1 MGVSNYDITAA
12 ALHLE
17 QPQDYELSIL
27 TGVDSFAYIIRDRT
41 ANRLLAYRSYAFD
54 AAQRADW
61 PATLGQLVAADERL
75 RTADFGRTVVAWD
88 TPTMVLV
95 PRPLFTEGH
104 PATYLEQLTVI
115 GLDDEV
121 RHERL
126 QEIGS
131 ELIFAA
137 RRAHLDAV
145 EEHFGGGRPQH
156 FTGGLLTAWA
166 ARSRR
171 LGQSSVSCAVR
182 GPRLFVAGHRN
193 GILEYYNAFSFASP
207 QDAVYYL
214 LLAYEQCGFS
224 PARVPLYLCGEVTAA
239 GEVYHQFYQYVEDL
253 RFSVYATPPAA
264 PPEFDGLPPHLY
276 FDLLC
281 LR

>member
-12 ALHLE
+12 ALRLE

-27 TGVDSFAYIIRDRT
+27 TGVDSFAYTIRDRT
-41 ANRLLAYRSYAFD
+41 ANRLLAYRSYDFD
-54 AAQRADW
+54 GAEKADW
-61 PATLGQLVAADERL
+61 PGAVAQLVAADERL
-75 RTADFGRTVVAWD
+75 RTPGFGRTVVAWD

-95 PRPLFTEGH
+95 PQPLFTEAH
-104 PATYLEQLTVI
+104 PAAYLEHLTVV

-121 RHERL
+121 RHEGL

-131 ELIFAA
+131 ELVFAA
-137 RRAHLDAV
+137 RRSHLDTV
-145 EEHFGGGRPQH
+145 QERFGGGRPQH
-156 FTGGLLTAWA
+156 IAAGLLTAWA

-182 GPRLFVAGHRN
+182 GPRMFVAGHRN
-193 GILEYYNAFSFASP
+193 GTLEYYNCFSYASP

-214 LLAYEQCGFS
+214 LLAYEHCGFS
-224 PARVPLYLCGEVTAA
+224 PARVPLYLCGEVTAT
-239 GEVYHQFYQYVEDL
+239 GEVYHQFYQYVKDL

-264 PPEFDGLPPHLY
+264 PPEFDGLPAHLY